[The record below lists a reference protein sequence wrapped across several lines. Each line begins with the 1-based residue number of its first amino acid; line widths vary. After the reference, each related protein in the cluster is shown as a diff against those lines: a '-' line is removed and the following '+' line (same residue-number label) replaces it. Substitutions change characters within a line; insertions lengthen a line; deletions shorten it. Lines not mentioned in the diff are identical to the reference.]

1 MIFLKREEE
10 INVIRESAYILSKTF
25 GLIAQEIRPGVTT
38 KALDKLAEEFISDHG
53 GKPSFKGFKQF
64 PASLCTSVNEIVVH
78 GIPSRYELQEG
89 DIISVDCGV
98 YYKGYHS
105 DSAFT
110 FPVGETGQ
118 TASDLLRVAEEALY
132 QGIGQVKAGR
142 RIGDIGQAVQYHA
155 HKHGYSVVRALA
167 GHGIGRNL
175 HEDPE
180 VPNYGKKGSG
190 VKLKQGMVLAIEPII
205 NLGGQKVVQEKDGW
219 TIRTLDK
226 EPSAHFEHTVA
237 VWKHKAEILTTYQ
250 YIEEAWKI

>member
-142 RIGDIGQAVQYHA
+142 RIGDIGQAVQ
-155 HKHGYSVVRALA
+155 
-167 GHGIGRNL
+167 
-175 HEDPE
+175 DPE